1 MCGIAGYFGKHAKS
15 QDILDNTLK
24 SLDHRGPDSKGRYFF
39 KDNYLNNI
47 YFLHTRLNIID
58 LEKRSNQ
65 PFLHGNFVLIFNG
78 EIYNYLEIK
87 NLLVSEG
94 ISFKTKGDTEVLIKA
109 LINWGIDKT
118 LDKLEGMWAF
128 AFYNNNSGDLYL
140 CRDRFG
146 EKPLYFL
153 KQDDG
158 IYFSSETRSLF
169 QLLDRRP
176 SFNFNQIHRYLI
188 NGYKSLYK
196 QNSTFYED
204 VEEVGRGQ
212 YIKINKSL
220 KLISKHFWQPNT
232 KVDNSLN
239 YKSSVEKVRESLLR
253 SVSLRLRSDAPI
265 AFCMSGGIDSNTLI
279 SIASRE
285 KKYDVHGFTIVN
297 SDERYDE
304 IDLVRKSV
312 AELGISH
319 TSVPLQKKNFLEDLK
334 TLVNSH
340 NCPVYTISYFLHWK
354 LMEAI
359 SKAGF
364 KVSISGTGAD
374 ELFTGYYDHGNLF
387 LKSMYD
393 SPKTFNKA
401 LEGWKK
407 NHLPYVRNQNL
418 QDPYLYINNSNFRDH
433 IFDDSKIFSSFL
445 NQEWHE
451 NYTEKNYG
459 LSLLRNRMLNEL
471 FHEIVPVI
479 LHEDDLNSMYYSVE
493 NRSPFLDRYLFETA
507 FSIPEQH
514 LIKDGIKK
522 SVLRD
527 AVRSIVPEPVLNN
540 PKKVGFNA
548 PIEDLID
555 MGDPEL
561 REFILDDGQVF
572 ELINKKK
579 IEELL
584 KKGELSNSESKFIFN
599 FLNTKFFFETTHR

>member
-1 MCGIAGYFGKHAKS
+1 MCGIAGYFGKRIKS
-15 QDILDNTLK
+15 QVVLNKTLK
-24 SLDHRGPDSKGRYFF
+24 SLNHRGPDSKGLYSFN
-39 KDNYLNNI
+39 DNYLNNI

-65 PFLHGNFVLIFNG
+65 PFIYENFVLIFNG
-78 EIYNYLEIK
+78 EIYNYLEIRD
-87 NLLVSEG
+87 LLISEG
-94 ISFKTKGDTEVLIKA
+94 VSFNTKGDTEVLMKG
-109 LINWGIDKT
+109 LIQWGIDKT

-128 AFYNNNSGDLYL
+128 AFHNQNTGVLYI

-153 KQDDG
+153 RQNDG
-158 IYFSSETRSLF
+158 IYFSSETKSLF
-169 QLLDRRP
+169 QLLDNKP
-176 SFNFNQIHRYLI
+176 NINFNQIHRYLI

-196 QNSTFYED
+196 QKSTFYKN

-220 KLISKHFWQPNT
+220 KLISKNYWQLNT
-232 KVDNSLN
+232 RVDGSLT
-239 YKSSVEKVRESLLR
+239 YSDSVEKVRESLLR
-253 SVSLRLRSDAPI
+253 SVSLRLRSDVPI
-265 AFCMSGGIDSNTLI
+265 AFCMSGGVDSNTLI

-285 KKYDVHGFTIVN
+285 AKYDVHGFTIVN

-304 IDLVRKSV
+304 IDLVKKSV

-319 TSVPLQKKNFLEDLK
+319 TSISLKKKNFLKDLK
-334 TLVNSH
+334 ILVNSH

-354 LMEAI
+354 LMKAI
-359 SKAGF
+359 NKAGF

-393 SPKTFNKA
+393 KPKIFNKA
-401 LEGWKK
+401 LAGWKK
-407 NHLPYVRNQNL
+407 NHLPHVRNQNL
-418 QDPYLYINNSNFRDH
+418 QDPYLYIKDPNFREH
-433 IFDDSKIFSSFL
+433 IFDDSKIFSKYL

-459 LSLLRNRMLNEL
+459 VSFLRNRMLNEL

-493 NRSPFLDRYLFETA
+493 NRSPFLDRNLFETA
-507 FSIPEQH
+507 FSVPEQH
-514 LIKDGIKK
+514 LIKNGIKK

-527 AVRSIVPEPVLNN
+527 AVRSIVSEPVLNN
-540 PKKVGFNA
+540 PKKIGFNA

-555 MGDPEL
+555 INDSEM
-561 REFILDDGQVF
+561 REFLLDDNQVY

-579 IEELL
+579 IEGLF
-584 KKGELSNSESKFIFN
+584 KKEKLSNSESKFIFN
-599 FLNTKFFFETTHR
+599 FLNLKFFFEIEHI